1 MSALGRVFMLD
12 DDKIFLE
19 LYQNLLEAKGYDV
32 FATDN
37 AYKFLMYGRELH
49 PDIMFLDLNMPEMNG
64 WDVLARIA
72 EDQVLSEIPVA
83 MLTVSRDEDL
93 ATVKGVAHFL
103 HKPVD
108 YAQMS
113 EILES
118 YCQGRKNHD
127 FLLIQ
132 DYEPLFAQ
140 MVNMLKSKNH
150 SCFSTHSVKAAKRYL
165 KKNKP
170 KKIAVKLSD
179 EAFEKAQNYLEGEEL
194 IKVNGLHDLENLLDD
209 SA

>member
-1 MSALGRVFMLD
+1 MSMPGRIFMLD
-12 DDKIFLE
+12 DDKIFLD

-37 AYKFLMYGRELH
+37 AYKFLMYSRELH

-64 WDVLARIA
+64 WDVLAEIA
-72 EDQVLSEIPVA
+72 DDTLLSEIPVA
-83 MLTVSRDEDL
+83 MLTVSSDEDL
-93 ATVKGVAHFL
+93 ATVKGAAHFL

-108 YAQMS
+108 FQHMS
-113 EILES
+113 DILES
-118 YCQGRKNHD
+118 YCQGEKNHD

-132 DYEPLFAQ
+132 DYEPLFTQ
-140 MVNMLKSKNH
+140 MVGLLTSRNR
-150 SCFSTHSVKAAKRYL
+150 SCFSTHSVKAAKKYL

-179 EAFEKAQNYLEGEEL
+179 EAFQNTKEYLGVED
-194 IKVNGLHDLENLLDD
+194 IVQVTGLQDLEKLLDD
-209 SA
+209 GV